1 MKTRVLI
8 VDDEEEFAYLLGR
21 RLEFRDIFVTI
32 ALDGETAVRLVEE
45 QDFEVVLLD
54 VLMPGQGGIA
64 TLEKIKH
71 LKPLVEVI
79 MLTGH
84 ASITTAVEGMELSA
98 YDYLVKPID
107 IDELLEKIALAA
119 YHKSAEEARLQQI
132 RLSSSRRDRQ
142 GLWDLVS
149 GLLNKAFKHEPGRQ

>member
-45 QDFEVVLLD
+45 QDFEVILLD